1 MSTCPR
7 SVIMTLSLAGLLVA
21 LLALGG
27 CKAEECQ
34 QMTECCAAVA
44 DVPGVGSSCGE
55 LAEQT
60 RDPDTCRTILR
71 TVRYMYEDRDGD
83 PPPACRKKSTAST
96 SEQSTSTEGAEKND
110 G

>member
-1 MSTCPR
+1 MSRLPSFTR
-7 SVIMTLSLAGLLVA
+7 LMLAAAGLLLT

-55 LAEQT
+55 LAQQT

-71 TVRYMYEDRDGD
+71 TVRYMYEDRSGQ
-83 PPPACRKKSTAST
+83 PPKVCQKDRGEPSSPADK
-96 SEQSTSTEGAEKND
+96 EGSDE
-110 G
+110 